1 MDPAHKVE
9 MFHLF
14 DIFQVLFHLV
24 RIFQILKQF
33 FCSRN
38 HLGHPFLDVEDH
50 KGGWDKAE
58 RKDDANCVRQADP
71 YLPAGETY
79 SVQNAKCDN
88 LSSEVSLLL
97 LTSTPCQVVALY
109 NSSGG

>member
-1 MDPAHKVE
+1 M
-9 MFHLF
+9 
-14 DIFQVLFHLV
+14 
-24 RIFQILKQF
+24 LKQC
-33 FCSRN
+33 FCRWN

-58 RKDDANCVRQADP
+58 RKDDADCVRQADP

-88 LSSEVSLLL
+88 L
-97 LTSTPCQVVALY
+97 
-109 NSSGG
+109 